1 MKCKFLVMRESVNY
15 SGEANVVLPHLLAKS
30 IKSATEFC
38 VTKYTQMGNASG
50 VKNCYTVKD
59 VRAGP

>member
-1 MKCKFLVMRESVNY
+1 MRESVNY